1 MLCIGA
7 KARVGND
14 SQAGAKAV
22 KKIWTFYPLLS
33 EHLALDGFELSG
45 DRAGADVI
53 ISNSPVRDF
62 LSLPRSALP
71 MVARGGCRHVDCRIT

>member
-1 MLCIGA
+1 MLCTEA
-7 KARVGND
+7 EAEFDDV
-14 SQAGAKAV
+14 SQAGVKAV
-22 KKIWTFYPLLS
+22 KKIWTDYPLLS
-33 EHLALDGFELSG
+33 EHLRLEGFELSK

-71 MVARGGCRHVDCRIT
+71 LIA